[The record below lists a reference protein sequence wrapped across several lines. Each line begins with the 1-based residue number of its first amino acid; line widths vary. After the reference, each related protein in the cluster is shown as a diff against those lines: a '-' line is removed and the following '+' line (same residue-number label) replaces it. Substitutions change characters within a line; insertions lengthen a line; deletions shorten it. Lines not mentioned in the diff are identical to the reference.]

1 MATWTLPRRTS
12 SGGTSSG
19 SAPLQAALDETLL
32 TAVGRAHRKD
42 PVVGRTGGPAGNAS
56 LTAWTGLALLVL
68 SLAELGTLVSLGRFL
83 SWHIAIGAA
92 LVPVALLK
100 IGSTGW
106 RVVRYYRDNPHYKK
120 AGPPPLLLRLLGPL
134 VVGATLALLGS
145 GGALVY
151 LGADRGRQPLVTLL
165 GFAVSPVTLH
175 QAAFAV
181 WAGATGLHVL
191 ARLVPALQ
199 LTVRRRLAHPGGA
212 LRLAIGALVAVG
224 AVGLAVFAVGH
235 AGSWTGSLS
244 AFG

>member
-1 MATWTLPRRTS
+1 MSAWTIARRTS
-12 SGGTSSG
+12 LR

-32 TAVGRAHRKD
+32 TAVGKAHRAD

-68 SLAELGTLVSLGRFL
+68 SLAELVTLVSLGHL
-83 SWHIAIGAA
+83 LAWHIAIGAA

-106 RVVRYYRDNPHYKK
+106 RVVRYYRGNPHYRK

-134 VVGATLALLGS
+134 VVGSTLALLGS
-145 GGALVY
+145 GAALVY
-151 LGADRGRQPLVTLL
+151 LGAERSVRPLVTVL
-165 GFAVSPVTLH
+165 GFSVSPVTLH

-181 WAGATGLHVL
+181 WAGATGVHVL

-199 LTVRRRLAHPGGA
+199 LTVRRRLAHPGRV
-212 LRLAIGALVAVG
+212 LRMAAGLAVAASAVG
-224 AVGLAVFAVGH
+224 AVVLALGH
-235 AGSWTGSLS
+235 AGSWTSGFVTL
-244 AFG
+244 GG